1 MHIFTTL
8 YILIMNCLDDLI
20 TSFPKRSA
28 DYPSLSQK
36 QRGLNFIHTYI
47 HQHGEY
53 DIFSKI
59 ISHRIAQIQTCENYR
74 GNLHQ
79 TFTSDIA
86 NQICGHS
93 LLDGLPEIY
102 LDIEKLA
109 ISLFGNI
116 LSCWAEY
123 ESYKILGRVQHYQN
137 NHMAALNRVHTCAPN
152 EFISEIV
159 MHIEKDERL
168 FMTHHYNKP
177 MLLSDAIVLTNIET
191 FIKEQH
197 WYEML
202 YYLNLSQKGQHFIML
217 QGDEDGLATITS
229 TALIQGWE
237 LRDNWLTFNPFFQNS
252 HWQVDV
258 NEKKLNALRQTGI
271 FSDALSFTYHPF
283 SILEFET
290 QLADT
295 LIDDKA
301 ICEVL
306 RLTVSGPSAKRQFFL
321 YQSQKMLMK
330 ILHEQGKPIVFT
342 IIEQPSMILFY
353 QALNRDSH
361 TELPYINT
369 AYQDVNASGLVTY
382 KGFWLTKHL
391 SELFKQNSFKDYKKK
406 VIGMRRAVRE
416 TTNA

>member
-1 MHIFTTL
+1 
-8 YILIMNCLDDLI
+8 MNCLDDLI

-59 ISHRIAQIQTCENYR
+59 ISYRIAQIQTDENNS

-86 NQICGHS
+86 NQICGHG

-102 LDIEKLA
+102 LDIERLA

-123 ESYKILGRVQHYQN
+123 ESYKILERVQQYDQI
-137 NHMAALNRVHTCAPN
+137 AALNKVYTCAPN

-217 QGDEDGLATITS
+217 QGDENSLAIITS
-229 TALIQGWE
+229 TALLQGWE
-237 LRDNWLTFNPFFQNS
+237 KRDNWLTFDPFFQNNRW
-252 HWQVDV
+252 HVDI
-258 NEKKLNALRQTGI
+258 NEKKLNMLRQTSI
-271 FSDALSFTYHPF
+271 FSDTFHFTQRP
-283 SILEFET
+283 SCVLEFE
-290 QLADT
+290 LLLVKS
-295 LIDDKA
+295 LIDEKA
-301 ICEVL
+301 ICEIL
-306 RLTVSGPSAKRQFFL
+306 RLTVSGSSAKRQFFL
-321 YQSQKMLMK
+321 YQSQKMLVQK
-330 ILHEQGKPIVFT
+330 LSEQGNTLAFT

-353 QALNRDSH
+353 QALNSEGH
-361 TELPYINT
+361 IISPYINT
-369 AYQDVNASGLVTY
+369 SYQDVNSNGIITY
-382 KGFWLTKHL
+382 KGLWLTKSL
-391 SELFKQNSFKDYKKK
+391 NELFQKNSFKDYKKK
-406 VIGMRRAVRE
+406 IIQIRKSAKE
-416 TTNA
+416 ITNV

>member
-1 MHIFTTL
+1 MKSFEK
-8 YILIMNCLDDLI
+8 LI
-20 TSFPKRSA
+20 THLLIRSV
-28 DYPSLSQK
+28 DTDLLPQK
-36 QRGLNFIHTYI
+36 QQGLALIHSYI
-47 HQHGEY
+47 HQCGEY

-59 ISHRIAQIQTCENYR
+59 VSHRMAQIQTCENYS

-79 TFTSDIA
+79 IFTSDIA

-93 LLDGLPEIY
+93 LLEGLPKIY

-116 LSCWAEY
+116 LYCWAEY
-123 ESYKILGRVQHYQN
+123 ESYKIISRVQQYQN
-137 NHMAALNRVHTCAPN
+137 NHIAALNKVHTCAPN

-202 YYLNLSQKGQHFIML
+202 FYLELSQKAQHFIML
-217 QGDEDGLATITS
+217 QGDENGLATITS

-237 LRDNWLTFNPFFQNS
+237 LRDNWLTFNPFFQDS
-252 HWQVDV
+252 RWQVDV
-258 NEKKLNALRQTGI
+258 TEKKLNALRQTGI
-271 FSDALSFTYHPF
+271 FSNKLDFIPSSVLD
-283 SILEFET
+283 FEY
-290 QLADT
+290 QLTKT
-295 LIDDKA
+295 LVDEKV

-321 YQSQKMLMK
+321 YQSQKMLMN
-330 ILHEQGKPIVFT
+330 ILNEQGKHLVFT

-361 TELPYINT
+361 TEFPYINT
-369 AYQDVNASGLVTY
+369 AYQDVNESGLVTY
-382 KGFWLTKHL
+382 KGFWLTKRL
-391 SELFKQNSFKDYKKK
+391 SGFFNQNNFKNYKKK
-406 VIGMRRAVRE
+406 IISMRREARE
-416 TTNA
+416 TVNG